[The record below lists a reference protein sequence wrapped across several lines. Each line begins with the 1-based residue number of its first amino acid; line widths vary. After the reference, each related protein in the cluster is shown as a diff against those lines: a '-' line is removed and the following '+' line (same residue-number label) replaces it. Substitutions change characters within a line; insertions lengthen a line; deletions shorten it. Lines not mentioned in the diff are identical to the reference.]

1 MAEWQSA
8 ETLARGRGK
17 PQEIKGGG
25 DNELDVR
32 GAGTADGFRRLADD
46 GVPRM
51 AENKAVKGAMQ
62 MGIRDKPRI
71 MAQMDEVNK
80 LRTEKFVAEQRKQQ
94 AASFIRVL
102 GCEVVKAQRFAES
115 LPNQYGGNH
124 PCVITAQTLTDAY
137 DAACETY
144 KILTGE
150 QP

>member
-1 MAEWQSA
+1 MS
-8 ETLARGRGK
+8 
-17 PQEIKGGG
+17 
-25 DNELDVR
+25 
-32 GAGTADGFRRLADD
+32 
-46 GVPRM
+46 
-51 AENKAVKGAMQ
+51 
-62 MGIRDKPRI
+62 IRDKLRI

-80 LRTEKFVAEQRKQQ
+80 LRTEKFVSEQRKQQ

-115 LPNQYGGNH
+115 IPNQYGGNH